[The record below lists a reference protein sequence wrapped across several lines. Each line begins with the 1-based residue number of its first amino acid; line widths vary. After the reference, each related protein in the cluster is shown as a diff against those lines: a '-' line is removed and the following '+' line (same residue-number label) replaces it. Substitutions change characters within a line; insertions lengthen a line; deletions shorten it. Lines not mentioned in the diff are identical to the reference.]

1 LSKVSSPH
9 PVLTGLGIP
18 AEPGSLYETALTH
31 RSYAFE
37 QSVPVPHNER
47 LEFLG
52 DAVLEAV
59 VTDLIFRTYPEMPEG
74 EMARLR
80 ASVVERQA
88 LASLAEEAG
97 VGAHLRLGRGEEASG
112 GRTKASLLAD
122 ALEALVGALYLDR
135 GIETVAAV
143 LEPVFADMIERAV
156 TAGTHDAKGAL
167 QETAA
172 RMGAERP
179 AYRVAGS
186 GPDHDRR
193 FVAHVYVDEELFG
206 VGTGTSKREAET
218 NAAREA
224 LSRLMEGADEGDRDA
239 RAS

>member
-1 LSKVSSPH
+1 LSKVSR
-9 PVLTGLGIP
+9 VLTGLGIP
-18 AEPGSLYETALTH
+18 AEPGSLYEVALTH

-37 QSVPVPHNER
+37 QPDPVSHNER

-59 VTDLIFRTYPEMPEG
+59 VTDLIFRTYPEMTEG

-88 LASLAEEAG
+88 LAGLAEEAG
-97 VGAHLRLGRGEEASG
+97 VGRYLRLGRGEEASG
-112 GRTKASLLAD
+112 GRAKASLLSD
-122 ALEALVGALYLDR
+122 ALEALIGALYLDR

-143 LEPVFADMIERAV
+143 LEPVFSDMIERAAA
-156 TAGTHDAKGAL
+156 AGTHDAKGAL
-167 QETAA
+167 QEAA
-172 RMGAERP
+172 VRRGSARP

-186 GPDHDRR
+186 GPDHDRH

-224 LSRLMEGADEGDRDA
+224 LSRFGGEAVDERNRDA